1 MTCLSTYHAKSSE
14 PILVILVTNET
25 LIIAL
30 SNRFDISSLSIIVT
44 LLDKT
49 FENVTLFMNNLK
61 LIKLIKYAL
70 DHN

>member
-25 LIIAL
+25 LIIPL
-30 SNRFDISSLSIIVT
+30 SNRFDISSLSYIEPSK
-44 LLDKT
+44 DMT

-70 DHN
+70 NHN